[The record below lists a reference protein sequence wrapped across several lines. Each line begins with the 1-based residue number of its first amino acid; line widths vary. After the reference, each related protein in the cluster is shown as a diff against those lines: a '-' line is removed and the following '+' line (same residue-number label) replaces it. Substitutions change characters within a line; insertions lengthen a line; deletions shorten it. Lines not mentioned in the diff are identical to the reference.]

1 MADIPSVFPYDNP
14 EVAVWAVKNELEMDS
29 VTGLPNRQAG
39 IEKLRRMLDRAKI
52 GGDLSILFLDLDR
65 FKPINNKYG
74 HKYGDQILKDCAEGI
89 RRTFRPTDLVFRYG
103 GDEIVVAMS
112 DYYKD
117 DSDQEADRNNK
128 EERIRN
134 AIQDTLSMRDD
145 YESHSELADVGVT
158 LGIAYYENE
167 DTPESIIDR
176 ADITQYNIKHRK
188 HTNGY

>member
-74 HKYGDQILKDCAEGI
+74 HKYGDQILKDCA
-89 RRTFRPTDLVFRYG
+89 
-103 GDEIVVAMS
+103 